1 MPKAPDGT
9 IMDESSSDEEISL
22 PLVVQLVV
30 WKKKVKDG
38 DPNPNPAGGAGACPC
53 KECRPRSP
61 GPIDELIAA
70 LHEATLGPA
79 CPRHHGLDPLP
90 DEIEE
95 GLKSKSN
102 PQFLKD
108 YQVKGLMRTC

>member
-9 IMDESSSDEEISL
+9 IMDESSSDEDVGAAVGGAE
-22 PLVVQLVV
+22 
-30 WKKKVKDG
+30 KEAEG
-38 DPNPNPAGGAGACPC
+38 HGGPNPNPAGGVGARPC
-53 KECRPRSP
+53 KECHPCSP
-61 GPIDELIAA
+61 GPIDELITA
-70 LHEATLGPA
+70 LCEATLGPA
-79 CPRHHGLDPLP
+79 CPDIMDSIHFLMT
-90 DEIEE
+90 IEE